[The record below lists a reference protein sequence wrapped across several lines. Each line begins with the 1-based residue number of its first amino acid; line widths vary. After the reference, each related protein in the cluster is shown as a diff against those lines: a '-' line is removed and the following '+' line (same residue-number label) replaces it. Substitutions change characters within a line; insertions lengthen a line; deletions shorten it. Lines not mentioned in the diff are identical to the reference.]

1 MFDNF
6 DFQFHRSFIV
16 SRKHLTKYTS
26 INLVPCYLAQNNED
40 DESADEEI
48 MEIEQAEY
56 MNGWVRIDEC
66 QCCRDVKRNLT
77 V

>member
-1 MFDNF
+1 MLL
-6 DFQFHRSFIV
+6 FQGNIN
-16 SRKHLTKYTS
+16 TKCKS
-26 INLVPCYLAQNNED
+26 INLVPSYLAQNNED

-56 MNGWVRIDEC
+56 MNGWVRIYEC
-66 QCCRDVKRNLT
+66 QYCRDVKRNLT

>member
-1 MFDNF
+1 LTISTSSFTEVLL
-6 DFQFHRSFIV
+6 FQGNIY
-16 SRKHLTKYTS
+16 TKYKL
-26 INLVPCYLAQNNED
+26 INLVPSYLAQSNED